1 MRTSYGRWAEW
12 RKSGWI
18 ALPAPWEG
26 FPQVNEAV
34 RRIRCPIRAIR
45 VRGDDRFSHIIA
57 AGNASRSW

>member
-12 RKSGWI
+12 RRSRRL

-26 FPQVNEAV
+26 FPQANEAV

-45 VRGDDRFSHIIA
+45 VRSDDRFSQIIA
-57 AGNASRSW
+57 AGNASWSR